1 MATFDVD
8 VGGATYEVDAPDEKT
23 AWKWANATHAKSTP
37 AKPEYVTG
45 HNLAM
50 GALKSAADIGTTLL
64 RPIDAALNFTGI
76 TDKTNVQRKAD
87 INQFFGERADPES
100 LEFKGGELLTDIAG
114 TAGIGGILSKAAK
127 GLGAGPKIVNAL
139 QSGGF
144 NLGGKAA
151 GTPAGKAADM
161 ALRVGAGA
169 AGGGAAAGLVG
180 EDAGTGAM
188 IGGAL
193 PPAVAGFGK
202 AGQLVRNV
210 AGAKGVNPV
219 LQQTLQEA
227 QKAGYVVPPSM
238 AGAGTGSRVLE
249 GLSGK
254 FKTNQLAGI
263 KNQSVTDD
271 LARTAIGLP
280 KGTPLTSDAVQAV
293 RQNAYKAGYEPIASI
308 STPLTPAANY
318 AQALDDVA
326 KQYSGPAKSFPGVAK
341 ADVDELIST
350 FKGVQSFGADDALG
364 AIQILRNNASDAFR
378 AGNNAMGKAQ
388 REIAEI
394 LEDQIEQS
402 LSAVSKGAQ
411 AMNPVKMPNG
421 QTVYMTG
428 KDMLKNFRDAR
439 TLMAKAHTVEDAIR
453 EGGGMVDA
461 KVIAREFQRN
471 PKRLSGELETI
482 GKFAN
487 NFGDVAGVPKSGNA
501 NPFTV
506 LDFFTGGVGAG
517 AGAAPLMAL
526 PLARVGAR
534 QSILSKPFQ
543 QQFVS
548 GAKSQPQLT
557 NKLRKMLENPA
568 TRNALIQASQTD
580 Q

>member
-1 MATFDVD
+1 MAFDPDKYLMASAVA
-8 VGGATYEVDAPDEKT
+8 GGGNAGGFDPDAYLSGGK
-23 AWKWANATHAKSTP
+23 P
-37 AKPEYVTG
+37 AKTEYVTG
-45 HNLAM
+45 HNAVM
-50 GALKSAADIGTTLL
+50 GALSNAADMGATML
-64 RPIDAALNFTGI
+64 RPVDALLNVTGI
-76 TDKTNVQRKAD
+76 TQKTNKERRAD
-87 INQFFGERADPES
+87 LKQFFQERADPES
-100 LEFKGGELLTDIAG
+100 TEFKVGGLAADIAG
-114 TAGIGGILSKAAK
+114 TAGIGGLLAK
-127 GLGAGPKIVNAL
+127 GAKVAGAGPKIVSAL
-139 QSGGF
+139 ESGGF
-144 NLGGKAA
+144 NLG
-151 GTPAGKAADM
+151 TPAAKTLGGKTADM

-169 AGGGAAAGLVG
+169 AGGAAAAGMAG
-180 EDAGTGAM
+180 EDATTGAV

-193 PPAVAGFGK
+193 PPAVAAFGT
-202 AGQLVRNV
+202 AGKV
-210 AGAKGVNPV
+210 ANKMLGAKGVNPV
-219 LQQTLQEA
+219 LEKTLQEA
-227 QKAGYVVPPSM
+227 QQAGYVVPPSM
-238 AGAGTGSRVLE
+238 AGAGVGSRVLE

-263 KNQSVTDD
+263 KNQVVTDD
-271 LARTAIGLP
+271 LARQAIGLP
-280 KGTPLTSDAVQAV
+280 KGTPLTSDVVQNV
-293 RQNAYKAGYEPIASI
+293 RQTAYKAGYEPIASI
-308 STPLTPAANY
+308 TTPLTTTANY
-318 AQALDDVA
+318 VQALDDVA

-341 ADVDELIST
+341 ADVDELINT

-402 LSAVSKGAQ
+402 LSKVSAGAQ
-411 AMNPVKMPNG
+411 TMNPVKMPNG

-428 KDMLKNFRDAR
+428 ADMLKNFREAR

-506 LDFFTGGVGAG
+506 LDFFVGGAG
-517 AGAAPLMAL
+517 AGTMNPALAAL
-526 PLARVGAR
+526 PVARVGAR
-534 QSILSKPFQ
+534 QGILSKPYQ

-548 GAKSQPQLT
+548 GAASNPQLT
-557 NKLRKMLENPA
+557 NKLRALLENPA
-568 TRNALIQASQTD
+568 MRNALIQSNQAD

>member
-1 MATFDVD
+1 MPLNEQEEFELLSLEREKSRGIGKATP
-8 VGGATYEVDAPDEKT
+8 T
-23 AWKWANATHAKSTP
+23 
-37 AKPEYVTG
+37 KPEYVTG

-64 RPIDAALNFTGI
+64 RPIDAALNLTGI

-127 GLGAGPKIVNAL
+127 GLGAGPRVLTAL
-139 QSGGF
+139 ETGGF
-144 NLGGKAA
+144 RLN
-151 GTPAGKAADM
+151 PAGMVGPLPKLSTAQKAGNM